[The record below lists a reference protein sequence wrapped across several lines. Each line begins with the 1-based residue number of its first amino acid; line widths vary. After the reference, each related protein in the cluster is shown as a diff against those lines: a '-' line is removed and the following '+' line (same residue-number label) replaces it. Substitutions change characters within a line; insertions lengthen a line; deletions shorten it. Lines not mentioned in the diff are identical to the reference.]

1 MKENSLSLGLALLA
15 MGILTVPLCD
25 GDITVFLFLAPV
37 AIAQT
42 WHAIKVRRR
51 AARIAAIRAGKNN
64 KKIIFFAAIRK
75 VAALF

>member
-25 GDITVFLFLAPV
+25 GDVTVFLFLAPV

-51 AARIAAIRAGKNN
+51 AARRAGKSLSNSPPLSVRLRHCFN
-64 KKIIFFAAIRK
+64 T
-75 VAALF
+75 

>member
-25 GDITVFLFLAPV
+25 GDVTVLLFLAPV

-42 WHAIKVRRR
+42 VHALKVRRR
-51 AARIAAIRAGKNN
+51 AARRAGK
-64 KKIIFFAAIRK
+64 KPIQFTAAIRK

>member
-1 MKENSLSLGLALLA
+1 MKTNSLSLGIVLIV

-25 GDITVFLFLAPV
+25 GDITVLLFLLPV

-51 AARIAAIRAGKNN
+51 AARIAARRAKSAN
-64 KKIIFFAAIRK
+64 KPIQLTTTIRK
-75 VAALF
+75 VAAL